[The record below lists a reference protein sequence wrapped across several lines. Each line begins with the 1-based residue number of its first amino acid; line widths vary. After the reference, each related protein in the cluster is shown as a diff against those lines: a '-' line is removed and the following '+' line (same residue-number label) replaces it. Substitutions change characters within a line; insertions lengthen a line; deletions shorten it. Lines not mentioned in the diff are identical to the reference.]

1 MISKNQQKYLHSL
14 QQKKYRIEY
23 QAFIVEGAKNVQEL
37 LRSDFQIEMLFVT
50 ASFYK
55 ENESALT
62 KQPFL
67 VELATADELAK
78 AGTFASNEAA
88 LATVKTKKNEYLCA
102 NASEIVLVLDDIRDP
117 GNLGTIVRIADW
129 YGVSKI
135 VCSESTV
142 DCYNP
147 KVIAA
152 TMGSFTRVQL
162 FYTNLEN
169 YFSRLRD
176 AQLFGTFLN
185 GQNVHLIDFPTSG
198 YLLIGNESN
207 GISEAVEAFVNQ
219 RVTIPRFGEAESLNA
234 SIATAIVLDN
244 WRKSIS

>member
-14 QQKKYRIEY
+14 QQKKYRIEH

-37 LRSDFQIEMLFVT
+37 LRSDFQIEMVFVT

-55 ENESALT
+55 ENELALS

-78 AGTFASNEAA
+78 AGTFASNDAA
-88 LATVKTKKNEYLCA
+88 LATVKTKNNQYLCA
-102 NASEIVLVLDDIRDP
+102 NDSEIVLALDDIRDP
-117 GNLGTIVRIADW
+117 GNLGTIIRIADW
-129 YGVSKI
+129 YGITKI
-135 VCSESTV
+135 VCSETTV

-162 FYTNLEN
+162 FYAKLES
-169 YFSRLRD
+169 YFSQLTD

-185 GQNVHLIDFPTSG
+185 GQNVHHVTFPSQG

-207 GISEAVEAFVNQ
+207 GISKDIEVLVNQ
-219 RVTIPRFGEAESLNA
+219 RITIPRFGLAESLNA
-234 SIATAIVLDN
+234 SVATAIVLDN
-244 WRKSIS
+244 WKRAR